1 MVAFGGSRHD
11 GIDFAAQNGCR
22 AGARSY
28 GLQLAAVTARP
39 MVDEDVEG
47 ICILCRPFDRLRGL
61 SFCYKLRIQNI
72 PRMIRRVL
80 GVIVGKHLAFN
91 QLEMVYGI
99 HDGRV
104 DAALVWTFDEH
115 PAVVMFLQ
123 RCLFEEGAQHILVLH
138 LAHAQDTY
146 GAVLRHG
153 QDGLVHIVAF
163 LVETAF
169 GPMLHAVLGESVVG
183 PCAVDKGVEE
193 ILHVPE
199 GDTDGILSGNDII
212 NHKTKQSKTKDFFI
226 ESIVI

>member
-1 MVAFGGSRHD
+1 MIQ
-11 GIDFAAQNGCR
+11 GID
-22 AGARSY
+22 
-28 GLQLAAVTARP
+28 
-39 MVDEDVEG
+39 
-47 ICILCRPFDRLRGL
+47 
-61 SFCYKLRIQNI
+61 
-72 PRMIRRVL
+72 
-80 GVIVGKHLAFN
+80 
-91 QLEMVYGI
+91 
-99 HDGRV
+99 DGRV
-104 DAALVWTFDEH
+104 DAALVGAFDEH

-153 QDGLVHIVAF
+153 QDSLVHIVAL

-212 NHKTKQSKTKDFFI
+212 NHKTHKTEQNQGFFHRI
-226 ESIVI
+226 NSYLSANIGFFGKSM